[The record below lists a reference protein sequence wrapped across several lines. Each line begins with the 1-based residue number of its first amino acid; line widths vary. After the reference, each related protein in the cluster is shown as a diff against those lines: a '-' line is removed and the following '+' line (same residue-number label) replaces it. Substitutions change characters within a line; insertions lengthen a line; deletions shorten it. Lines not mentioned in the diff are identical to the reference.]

1 MTQAKKGSTPT
12 YDSHSIQ
19 VLKGLDAV
27 RKRPGMYIG
36 DTDDGTGL
44 HHMVFEAVD
53 NSIDEALAGHCN
65 RISVTI
71 HTDNSIT
78 VSDNGRGIPTEI
90 IPEEGRSAAEVVMT
104 VLHAGGKFDQNSYKV
119 SGGLHGVGISVVN
132 ALSDQLELTI
142 RRDGKVHQQKY
153 HLGEPKTPLK
163 VIGESSETGTDVRF
177 KPSSEIFTD
186 TIYNYDTLA
195 KRLRELS
202 FLNSGVR
209 ISLLDER
216 TGKEDVFEYK
226 GGIAAFVG
234 HLNRNKTP
242 LHQKPIYISAERD
255 KITVELCLQWN
266 DTYQENIFCFTNN
279 IPQRDGGTHLAGLRA
294 AMTRTL
300 NQFIEKTGLAKKEK
314 VEISGDDAREG
325 LIAVLSVKIP
335 DPKFSSQT
343 KDKLV
348 SSEVKGVVESIV
360 NEKLSEFLEENPAD
374 AKAIAGKIVD
384 AARAREAARKA
395 RDMTRR
401 KGVLDLAGL
410 PGKLAD
416 CQERDPSKCELY
428 LVEGDSAGGSAK
440 QARDRKFQAVLPLKG
455 KILNVERARFDKMLS
470 SAEVATLITA
480 LGTGIGKNDF
490 DINKLRYHR
499 IILMTDADVDGSHI
513 RTLLLTF
520 FFRQMPDMI
529 SRGHVYIAQPP
540 LFKIKHGKQERYLKD
555 EGELQE
561 FLLEAA
567 LTDAVL
573 TTSGQELKGK
583 ELAALCRSH
592 LAVEQTIKRLARRY
606 DPDALRHLITLPRL
620 TSALL
625 KDKKQAGKI
634 AQELQERLTHTVNHG
649 SRYDVTLG
657 TDTRNNLHELILA
670 RHEHG
675 STTRTK
681 IDAEF
686 IGSGEYGAMRELG
699 EQLEKYFA
707 AETTIQRAD
716 KSQKVAD
723 IGAMLEWLMAE
734 AKRGQ
739 TIQRY
744 KGLGEMNPEQLWE
757 TTMDPQMRRL
767 LKVNIEDGVA
777 ADDVFTTLMGE
788 QVEPRREFIEKNALD
803 VSNLDI

>member
-1 MTQAKKGSTPT
+1 
-12 YDSHSIQ
+12 
-19 VLKGLDAV
+19 
-27 RKRPGMYIG
+27 MYIG

-177 KPSSEIFTD
+177 KPSNEIFTD
-186 TIYNYDTLA
+186 TVYNYDTLA

-216 TGKEDVFEYK
+216 SGKEDVFEYK

-325 LIAVLSVKIP
+325 LIAVLSVKVP

-360 NEKLSEFLEENPAD
+360 NDKLSEFLEENPAD

-470 SAEVATLITA
+470 STEVATLITA
-480 LGTGIGKNDF
+480 LGTGIGINDF

-573 TTSGQELKGK
+573 VTNAQELKGK
-583 ELAALCRSH
+583 ELAALCRGH

-606 DPDALRHLITLPRL
+606 DPDALRHLITMPRL

-634 AQELQERLTHTVNHG
+634 AQELQDRLTHAVNHG
-649 SRYDVTLG
+649 SRYDVALG
-657 TDTRNNLHELILA
+657 IDTRNNLHELILA

-686 IGSGEYGAMRELG
+686 IGSGEYSAMRELG
-699 EQLEKYFA
+699 EQLEKHFA
-707 AETTIQRAD
+707 AEATIQRAD
-716 KSQKVAD
+716 KGQKVAS
-723 IGAMLEWLMAE
+723 IGAMLEWLMTE

-757 TTMDPQMRRL
+757 TTMDPQTRRL